1 MAEKSAD
8 DIHPALSTGA
18 EVAALYLSHS
28 ERQNA
33 LPAFFTFNRYE
44 ISSRILSKRQGAPW
58 IDATSQCAIVSG
70 SQHLERSRVGVAGS
84 LQSPWTGPMN

>member
-28 ERQNA
+28 ERQSA
-33 LPAFFTFNRYE
+33 LPAFFFLNRYE
-44 ISSRILSKRQGAPW
+44 ISSRILSKRQAVPW
-58 IDATSQCAIVSG
+58 SDATSQCAVSG
-70 SQHLERSRVGVAGS
+70 SQHLQRSRVGLAGS
-84 LQSPWTGPMN
+84 LRSPWTGPMN